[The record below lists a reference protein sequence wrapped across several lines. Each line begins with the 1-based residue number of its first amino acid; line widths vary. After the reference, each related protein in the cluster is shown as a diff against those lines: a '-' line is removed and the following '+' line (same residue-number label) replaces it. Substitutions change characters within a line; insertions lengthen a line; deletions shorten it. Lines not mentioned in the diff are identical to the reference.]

1 MNIERSNPELMEKLE
16 QITRLVDNFNRS
28 NDKFK
33 IELHIAKNDFKG
45 YLKLENIMDS
55 VCKKTKL
62 TPEYLTMESR
72 VPSIIIPRQVCH
84 YMASKRSKHTSSE
97 IGRYFGGKDHATVL
111 NSVKKI
117 QNRLDTD
124 KTFREEWYEF
134 LNN

>member
-1 MNIERSNPELMEKLE
+1 MNIEKSNPELIEKIE

-45 YLKLENIMDS
+45 YLKLESIMDI
-55 VCKKTKL
+55 VCRKTKL
-62 TPEYLTMESR
+62 TPEYLTMKSR
-72 VPSIIIPRQVCH
+72 EPSIIIPRQICH
-84 YMASKRSKHTSSE
+84 YMASKRSKHTSGE

-111 NSVKKI
+111 HSVKAI
-117 QNRLDTD
+117 QNRLDLD
-124 KTFREEWYEF
+124 KAFREEWYEF